1 MSFYYPN
8 IKNSKKKL
16 LLKSSYEGIMSIKIK
31 TDEFQKDN
39 SEMLEKVAEKILK
52 KHIVAFK
59 ELAK

>member
-1 MSFYYPN
+1 
-8 IKNSKKKL
+8 
-16 LLKSSYEGIMSIKIK
+16 MSIKIK

-52 KHIVAFK
+52 KHIIAFK